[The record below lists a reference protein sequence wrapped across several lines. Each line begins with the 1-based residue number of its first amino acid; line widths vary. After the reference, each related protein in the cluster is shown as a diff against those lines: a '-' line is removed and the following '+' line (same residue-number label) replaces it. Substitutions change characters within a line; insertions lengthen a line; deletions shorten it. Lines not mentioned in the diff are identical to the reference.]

1 MALQPLDA
9 ARVNPLEGGP
19 SFSLGNRM
27 LRAAWNLSWALLA
40 SWTPPQMRFWRRFLL
55 KLFGAKL
62 GESSDV
68 RGSARVWYPP
78 HLHLADRALL
88 AERVICYNMAPISLG
103 RAALVSQG
111 AHLCAGT
118 HDISSATFQLTAR
131 PIVIGAQAWIA
142 AEAFVGP
149 GVEVGEGA
157 VLGARG
163 VAFRSLDPWMV
174 YGGNPAKAIKRRVLR
189 EGNRGDPASGS

>member
-9 ARVNPLEGGP
+9 TRVNPLEGGP
-19 SFSLGNRM
+19 SFSLGNRL
-27 LRAAWNLSWALLA
+27 LRAAWNITWGLLA

-55 KLFGAKL
+55 KLFGAQL
-62 GESSDV
+62 GQACDV

-88 AERVICYNMAPISLG
+88 AERVTCYNMAPITLG
-103 RAALVSQG
+103 RGALVSQG
-111 AHLCAGT
+111 AHLCAGS

-131 PIVIGAQAWIA
+131 PITIGAQAWIA

-157 VLGARG
+157 VLGARS
-163 VAFRSLDPWMV
+163 VAFRSLEPWTV
-174 YGGNPAKAIKRRVLR
+174 YSGNPATRIKARVLR
-189 EGNRGDPASGS
+189 DAKPAPGA

>member
-9 ARVNPLEGGP
+9 TRVNPLEGGP
-19 SFSLGNRM
+19 SFSLGNRV
-27 LRAAWNLSWALLA
+27 LRAVWNVSWALLA

-55 KLFGAKL
+55 KLFGAHL

-88 AERVICYNMAPISLG
+88 AERVTCYNMAPISLG

-118 HDISSATFQLTAR
+118 HDIASATFQLTAR

-174 YGGNPAKAIKRRVLR
+174 YGGNPAKPLKRRVLR
-189 EGNRGDPASGS
+189 DGDRSGDASGS

>member
-1 MALQPLDA
+1 MAAQPLDA
-9 ARVNPLEGGP
+9 ERTNPLQGGP
-19 SFSLGNRM
+19 SFSLRNRL
-27 LRAAWNLSWALLA
+27 LRAAWNVSWALLA

-55 KLFGAKL
+55 KLFGAQL

-78 HLHLADRALL
+78 HLHLADRAML
-88 AERVICYNMAPISLG
+88 AERVNCYNMAPITLG

-118 HDISSATFQLTAR
+118 HDIASATFQLKAS
-131 PIVIGAQAWIA
+131 PITIGAGAWIA

-163 VAFRSLDPWMV
+163 VAFRSLEAWTV
-174 YGGNPAKAIKRRVLR
+174 YGGNPAKAIKPRVLR
-189 EGNRGDPASGS
+189 AAER